1 MGIKI
6 PLSVQEIIEKKKE
19 GKRKKRKMQ
28 MRKVTEKFNEENIT
42 SILSPKMR
50 LTEESVEIF
59 VLKFCA
65 T

>member
-6 PLSVQEIIEKKKE
+6 PLSVQEIIEKKK

-28 MRKVTEKFNEENIT
+28 MRKVTEKFNGENIT

>member
-6 PLSVQEIIEKKKE
+6 PLSVQEIIEKKK

-28 MRKVTEKFNEENIT
+28 MRKVTEKFNGENIT
-42 SILSPKMR
+42 SILFPKTR

>member
-6 PLSVQEIIEKKKE
+6 PLSVQEIIEKKK

-42 SILSPKMR
+42 SILFPKTR

>member
-6 PLSVQEIIEKKKE
+6 PLSVQEIIEKKK

-28 MRKVTEKFNEENIT
+28 MRKVTEKFNGENIT
-42 SILSPKMR
+42 SILFPKTR
-50 LTEESVEIF
+50 LTEKSVEIF